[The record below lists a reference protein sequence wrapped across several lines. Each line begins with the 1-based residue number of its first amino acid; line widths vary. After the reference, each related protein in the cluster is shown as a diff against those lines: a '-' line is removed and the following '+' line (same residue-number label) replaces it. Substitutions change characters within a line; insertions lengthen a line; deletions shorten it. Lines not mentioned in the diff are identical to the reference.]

1 MTRFKGKTVVVTGS
15 ARGQG
20 AAEVRRFHLEG
31 ANVVISDVLTDDGK
45 ALAASLGERAIFI
58 HHDVSNES
66 SWRELFSQVEQTF
79 GGCDVLV
86 NNAGIYRPATI
97 AETDTELMEKMFRV
111 NQLGVLLGMKYAVE
125 PLKRRGGGSIIN
137 ISSVVGLRGSAATA
151 AYGSTKWAVRGM
163 TKVAANEFAEHQIRV
178 NSVHPGYVSTE
189 MLKANSDESNDAG
202 TLLTPLK
209 RQGTPE
215 EIAALVAFLAS
226 DESAFITGAEIAIDG
241 GWTL

>member
-1 MTRFKGKTVVVTGS
+1 MNRFEGKTVVVTGS

-20 AAEVRRFHLEG
+20 AAEIRRFHLEG
-31 ANVVISDVLTDDGK
+31 ANVAVSDLITDAGK
-45 ALAASLGERAIFI
+45 TLAESLGERAIFI
-58 HHDVSNES
+58 RHDVSSES
-66 SWRELFSQVEQTF
+66 SWRELFGKVEQTF

-86 NNAGIYRPATI
+86 NNAGVYQPATI

-125 PLKRRGGGSIIN
+125 PLKRRGGGSIVN
-137 ISSVVGLRGSAATA
+137 ISSVVGLRGSAATV

-163 TKVAANEFAEHQIRV
+163 TKVAANEFAQHRIRV
-178 NSVHPGYVSTE
+178 NSVHPGYVSTD
-189 MLKANSDESNDAG
+189 MLKANSDASNDAG
-202 TLLTPLK
+202 TLATPLK
-209 RQGTPE
+209 RQGSPE

-226 DESAFITGAEIAIDG
+226 DESTFITGAEIAIDG

>member
-1 MTRFKGKTVVVTGS
+1 MTRFNGKTVVVTGS

-20 AAEVRRFHLEG
+20 AAEIRRFHQEG
-31 ANVVISDVLTDDGK
+31 ANVVVSDLLVDDGET
-45 ALAASLGERAIFI
+45 LAASLGERAMFI
-58 HHDVSNES
+58 EHDVSSEG
-66 SWRELFSQVEQTF
+66 SWRELFGQVEQTF

-97 AETDTELMEKMFRV
+97 AETDSELMEKMFRV
-111 NQLGVLLGMKYAVE
+111 NQLGVLLGMKYAME
-125 PLKRRGGGSIIN
+125 PLRRRGGGSIIN
-137 ISSVVGLRGSAATA
+137 ISSVVGLRGSAATV

-163 TKVAANEFAEHQIRV
+163 TKVAANEFAEHRIRV

-189 MLKANSDESNDAG
+189 MLKANSEASNNAG
-202 TLLTPLK
+202 TLATPLQ
-209 RQGTPE
+209 RQGAPE